1 LIRLVNAQSDEGY
14 TPIMFAAFR
23 GNIVI
28 YYSQFKDIIM
38 RLEKIGADIHAK
50 NNKGLGVFHLAAQR
64 D

>member
-1 LIRLVNAQSDEGY
+1 
-14 TPIMFAAFR
+14 MFAAFR
-23 GNIVI
+23 GNI
-28 YYSQFKDIIM
+28 DIIM